1 MIQKITQYIFHLKG
15 IVHSMQELKQL
26 IPNIINE
33 ETIISATFSG
43 VKNKAEKTFNKVTIK
58 KVIIKNE
65 EKHQFEYIYDKNVE
79 HKNLTNDETT
89 QEICTLIETYFKQA
103 IINTVESDYH
113 ILVNKKGQIKIN
125 KKTATRKF
133 ETISHN
139 RKKQYIL
146 NEGELS
152 PFLIEL
158 GIMTSQGKIVK
169 AKYDK
174 FKQINRYLELV
185 ADCIPYLDKNK
196 TIRIIDFGCGKAY
209 LTFALYD
216 YLVVKMGYNVEIVG
230 LDLKENVITFCSLL
244 AKKLEFNDL
253 RFKQG
258 DINGFDEFSDVD
270 MVISLHAC
278 NTATDDALSKAVS
291 WGAKVILA
299 VPCCQHEFLKKIKN
313 EKMNP
318 MMKYGIIKEK
328 LATLLTDSVRANV
341 LEIMG
346 YRTQVLEFIDM
357 EHTPK
362 NVMIRAF
369 FEDNKN
375 IKKIVNEYNEFKQ
388 QWQISPYIEKVF
400 GVKLTDK
407 L

>member
-1 MIQKITQYIFHLKG
+1 
-15 IVHSMQELKQL
+15 MQ
-26 IPNIINE
+26 NIIELMNKVTNE
-33 ETIISATFSG
+33 ETIIKATFSG
-43 VKNKAEKTFNKVTIK
+43 VRNKSEKTFNKVTIK
-58 KVIIKNE
+58 QVIIKNE
-65 EKHQFEYIYDKNVE
+65 EKHQFEYFYDKNVE
-79 HKNLTNDETT
+79 HKNFSNEETKT
-89 QEICTLIETYFKQA
+89 EMSQLLETYFKQA
-103 IINTVESDYH
+103 VINTVDHDYQ
-113 ILVNKKGQIKIN
+113 ILVSKKGVAKIL

-133 ETISHN
+133 EEPTHN
-139 RKKQYIL
+139 KKKKYIL
-146 NEGELS
+146 NEGEPT

-158 GIMTSQGKIVK
+158 GIMTAQGKIVN

-185 ADCIPYLDKNK
+185 SDCIPYLDKNT

-216 YLVVKMGYNVEIVG
+216 YLVLKMGYNVEIVG
-230 LDLKENVITFCSLL
+230 LDLKENVISFCSDL
-244 AKKLEFNDL
+244 AQKLKFDDL
-253 RFKQG
+253 KFEQG
-258 DINGFDEFSDVD
+258 DIKGFNQFKNVD

-278 NTATDDALSKAVS
+278 NTATDEALAKAVN

-313 EKMNP
+313 EKMIP

-346 YRTQVLEFIDM
+346 YRTQVIEFIDM

-369 FEDNKN
+369 FENN
-375 IKKIVNEYNEFKQ
+375 IKVNKIIQQYKEFKNE
-388 QWQISPYIEKVF
+388 WQITPYIEEAF
-400 GVKLTDK
+400 GNCLIKKLDENNTI
-407 L
+407 